1 MISVAVAIYNEERYL
16 RECLLSIQNQSFE
29 DFEVLMIDDGST
41 DNSRAIAEEFL
52 SDNRFRYIYKPNG
65 GISSARNLLL
75 REAKGEYICFVDAD
89 DIIDRG
95 HLFSMYKTA
104 EKYNSKLVVSSFYRF
119 LDGEELPKI
128 KIDLKNNYKIK
139 LREIIEE
146 LVFDHKINNY
156 VWVKLIKKELLD
168 ELVFPE
174 GRVFEDLSVIIDIVK
189 KAGDDIAIDN
199 NRTYF
204 YRYNLNSITLKNANS
219 PKKLLDSALAAND
232 RIEQINTTNNDIIPN
247 WEKSKLI
254 LWQKQSIISRYLL
267 LNELYLL
274 SDYGDIAS
282 EFDILL
288 RKHNITK
295 DFKKLKFIKIKNA
308 FLMRFYKFFI
318 RLIRYFN

>member
-29 DFEVLMIDDGST
+29 DIEVLMIDDGST
-41 DNSRAIAEEFL
+41 DSSRAIAEEFL

-65 GISSARNLLL
+65 GLSSVRNRAI
-75 REAKGEYICFVDAD
+75 REAKGEYICFVDGD
-89 DIIDRG
+89 DIIDRE
-95 HLFSMYKTA
+95 HIFSMYKTA

-119 LDGEELPKI
+119 LDGEALPEI
-128 KIDLKNNYKIK
+128 KINLKNNCSIK
-139 LREIIEE
+139 LRELIEE
-146 LVFDHKINNY
+146 LVFDRKFHNY
-156 VWVKLIKKELLD
+156 ICIKLIKKELLNGI
-168 ELVFPE
+168 VFPE

-247 WEKSKLI
+247 WEKSMLI

-282 EFDILL
+282 EFDNLL

-318 RLIRYFN
+318 RLIRCFN

>member
-29 DFEVLMIDDGST
+29 DIEVLMIDDGST
-41 DNSRAIAEEFL
+41 DSSRAIAEEFL

-65 GISSARNLLL
+65 GLSSVRNRAI
-75 REAKGEYICFVDAD
+75 REAKGEYICFVDGD
-89 DIIDRG
+89 DIIDRE
-95 HLFSMYKTA
+95 HIFSMYKTA

-119 LDGEELPKI
+119 LDGEALPEI
-128 KIDLKNNYKIK
+128 KINLKNNCSIK
-139 LREIIEE
+139 LRELIEE
-146 LVFDHKINNY
+146 LVFDRKVHNY
-156 VWVKLIKKELLD
+156 VCIKLIKKELLNGI
-168 ELVFPE
+168 VFPE

-232 RIEQINTTNNDIIPN
+232 RIEQINSTDKAVIPN
-247 WEKSKLI
+247 WEKSMLI

-267 LNELYLL
+267 LNELGLF
-274 SDYGDIAS
+274 SDNQYILT

-288 RKHNITK
+288 RKYNITN

-318 RLIRYFN
+318 RLIRCFN